1 MPEFKVVVADPEK
14 ARSYQVEVKG
24 ENAEKLIGKRIGDV
38 INGEIVGLSGY
49 KLKITGGTD
58 KDGFPMRP
66 DIHGPV
72 RVRLLLS
79 GPPGFH
85 PRRKGERRRK
95 TVRGNTISEDIVQVN
110 TVIVEYGDEPVEEL
124 LGEGG
129 EEE

>member
-14 ARSYQVEVKG
+14 ARSHQVEVKG
-24 ENAEKLIGKRIGDV
+24 EDAEKLIGKKIGDV
-38 INGEIVGLSGY
+38 IDGEIVGLPGY
-49 KLKITGGTD
+49 KLRITGGTD

-110 TVIVEYGDEPVEEL
+110 TVIVEYGDKPVEEL

>member
-14 ARSYQVEVKG
+14 GRSYQVTLEG
-24 ENAEKLIGKRIGDV
+24 EDAERLIGKRIGDV
-38 INGEIVGLSGY
+38 INGEIVGLPGY
-49 KLKITGGTD
+49 KLRITGGTD

-66 DIHGPV
+66 DIHGAGRH
-72 RVRLLLS
+72 RVLLD
-79 GPPGFH
+79 GPPGFR

-110 TVIVEYGDEPVEEL
+110 TVIVEYGEKPVEEL

>member
-14 ARSYQVEVKG
+14 ARSYQVDVKG
-24 ENAEKLIGKRIGDV
+24 EDAEKLIGKRIGDV
-38 INGEIVGLSGY
+38 IDGEIVGLPGY

-72 RVRLLLS
+72 RVRPLLS
-79 GPPGFH
+79 GPPGFR
-85 PRRKGERRRK
+85 PERKGERRRK

-110 TVIVEYGDEPVEEL
+110 TVIVKYGDKPVEEL